1 MSANDYSLL
10 ELLAEQSAKPAFP
23 DKSRHSALAA
33 CDLAAER
40 LGFVEAASRYE
51 TALRLWDDDG
61 ARERPAVLMR
71 LGRAALLAGRPTGAR
86 TALIEAAAAWHDAGD
101 THREGEATALLGRA
115 HWEAG
120 DAERA
125 R

>member
-1 MSANDYSLL
+1 RFAV
-10 ELLAEQSAKPAFP
+10 
-23 DKSRHSALAA
+23 AA
-33 CDLAAER
+33 GDLAAER

-86 TALIEAAAAWHDAGD
+86 TALIEAAAAALLDPLGPSPELVQALVWASTFSMLEG
-101 THREGEATALLGRA
+101 HREDGAAMARRGLEM
-115 HWEAG
+115 
-120 DAERA
+120 AERL
-125 R
+125 